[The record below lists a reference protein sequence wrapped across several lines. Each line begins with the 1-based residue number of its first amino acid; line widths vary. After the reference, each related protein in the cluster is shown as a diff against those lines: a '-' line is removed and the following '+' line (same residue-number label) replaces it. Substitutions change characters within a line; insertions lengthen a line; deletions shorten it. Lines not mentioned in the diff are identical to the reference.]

1 MTLVEQKLVQYFI
14 LQLLKMVLGKA
25 GLRLEAWKF
34 AVYITVPIFASV
46 VYNEPELQRVCADYF
61 QFMKYPA
68 NPNTNLREEFEELSK
83 KRALERES
91 RKEHAEMVRQMHEA
105 AKKSREKR
113 EAAIVAEG
121 ERQRSGWFRWLRSS
135 R

>member
-1 MTLVEQKLVQYFI
+1 M
-14 LQLLKMVLGKA
+14 
-25 GLRLEAWKF
+25 EAWKF

>member
-1 MTLVEQKLVQYFI
+1 
-14 LQLLKMVLGKA
+14 MVLGKA

-83 KRALERES
+83 KSLD
-91 RKEHAEMVRQMHEA
+91 V
-105 AKKSREKR
+105 
-113 EAAIVAEG
+113 
-121 ERQRSGWFRWLRSS
+121 RSGLLTKAVNEISLIR
-135 R
+135 